1 MSEKQV
7 TFESLTGKQQLFVSE
22 YLIDFNATQAA
33 IRAGYSVKTAEVMG
47 SKLLKNPRIKPF
59 IDIELDRRQNE
70 NRIDAEKVIEGLHEL
85 AFKKKDISDANRIR
99 ALELLGKHFGVFSIN
114 NDDSSTEI
122 KITLPQGMNLPT

>member
-7 TFESLTGKQQLFVSE
+7 TFESLTGKQQLFISE

-33 IRAGYSVKTAEVMG
+33 IRAGYSQKTAEVMG

-59 IDIELDRRQNE
+59 IDVELNRRQDE
-70 NRIDAEKVIEGLHEL
+70 NRIDAERVIEGLHEM
-85 AFKKKDISDANRIR
+85 AFKKKEISDANRLR
-99 ALELLGKHFGVFSIN
+99 ALELLGKHFGVFN
-114 NDDSSTEI
+114 NNNEDTSTEI